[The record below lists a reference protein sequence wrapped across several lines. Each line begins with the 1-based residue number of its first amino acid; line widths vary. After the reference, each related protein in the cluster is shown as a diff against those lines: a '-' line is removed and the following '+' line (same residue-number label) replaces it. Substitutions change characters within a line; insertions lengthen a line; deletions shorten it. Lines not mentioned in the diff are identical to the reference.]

1 MALVSVDNIIILSYL
16 LGVMAIG
23 LWAGRN
29 VKSLAEYS
37 VAGRSYPAIIVFATL
52 SASFIG
58 GGFTLGNAEKVF
70 TIGIVS
76 IVALWGFSLKEILV
90 SKFIAPRLHHFPDAI
105 SVGDVME
112 TDYGKWGK
120 VVSGVFSVLLCAGI
134 LGAQVGGMGY
144 IFHVFLGIPV
154 WVGILVGTGIVILY
168 DTIGGMRAVVA
179 TDIVQFVVLAIGIP
193 LSLYLGIREIGGFT
207 SLISRLP
214 PDHLNIFSNITS
226 WQFLS
231 LFLTF
236 LLGETLVP
244 PYVQRLFVGKDSFNT
259 AKGTFWSGL
268 FSIPFFAI
276 TGMIGLVALVM
287 KPDLNPNLSLPYVIQ
302 QVLPVGIQGFVVAGI
317 ISVVMSSA
325 DSFLN
330 SASVAFTNDIVEPF
344 KKDKSHGRSGLL
356 TARVATLITGSLAML
371 FAIKINS
378 ILDILI
384 YAYNFWA
391 PIIMIPLAATL
402 LGVHATAR
410 TFLAGAMAGI
420 SGVLIWSQLLGK
432 PGGFDG
438 LIIGVFCNIIVFSLV
453 HRFSARHRPT
463 TQDA

>member
-1 MALVSVDNIIILSYL
+1 MDNIIILSYL
-16 LGVMAIG
+16 LGVMSLG

-29 VKSLAEYS
+29 VKDLEEYS

-52 SASFIG
+52 SASFSG

-70 TIGIVS
+70 AMGVVN

-90 SKFIAPRLHHFPDAI
+90 AKFIAPRMHHFPDAI

-112 TDYGKWGK
+112 KDYGKWGK
-120 VVSGVFSVLLCAGI
+120 VVSGIFSVLLCAGI
-134 LGAQVGGMGY
+134 LGAQIGGMGY
-144 IFHVFLGIPV
+144 IFHVFLNIPI

-168 DTIGGMRAVVA
+168 DTIGGMKAVVA
-179 TDIVQFVVLAIGIP
+179 TDIVQFIVLVIGIP
-193 LSLYLGIREIGGFT
+193 LCLYLGIRHVGGFT
-207 SLISRLP
+207 VLISQLP
-214 PDHLNIFSNITS
+214 QGHLNIFSNITS

-244 PYVQRLFVGKDSFNT
+244 PYVQRLFVGKDSSHT
-259 AKGTFWSGL
+259 AKGTLWSGL
-268 FSIPFFAI
+268 FSIPFFAV

-287 KPDLNPNLSLPYVIQ
+287 KPDLNPNLSLPYVVQ

-330 SASVAFTNDIVEPF
+330 SASVAFTNDIVGPF
-344 KKDKSHGRSGLL
+344 KKEKRQGRHGLF
-356 TARVATLITGSLAML
+356 TARIATLITGSLATL
-371 FAIKINS
+371 FAVKINS
-378 ILDILI
+378 VLDILI

-402 LGVHATAR
+402 LGVCATTR
-410 TFLAGAMAGI
+410 TFLAGATAGI
-420 SGVLIWSQLLGK
+420 SGVLIWNRFLGK

-438 LIIGVFCNIIVFSLV
+438 LIIGVFCNIIAFSLV
-453 HRFSARHRPT
+453 HKFSTNRSSAA
-463 TQDA
+463 QSG

>member
-1 MALVSVDNIIILSYL
+1 MDLVSIDMIIIIFYL
-16 LGVMAIG
+16 VGVLAIG

-29 VKSLAEYS
+29 VKNLADYS
-37 VAGRSYPAIIVFATL
+37 VAGRSFPAIIVFATL

-70 TIGIVS
+70 TFGIVN
-76 IVALWGFSLKEILV
+76 IAALWGFSLKEILV
-90 SKFIAPRLHHFPDAI
+90 AKFIAPHMHQFPNAI

-112 TDYGKWGK
+112 KDYGKWGK
-120 VVSGVFSVLLCAGI
+120 VVSGIFSVFLCAGI

-144 IFHVFLGIPV
+144 IFHVFMNIPV
-154 WVGILVGTGIVILY
+154 WVGIVVGTGIVILY
-168 DTIGGMRAVVA
+168 DTIGGMKAVVA
-179 TDIVQFVVLAIGIP
+179 TDIIQFVVLAIGIP
-193 LSLYLGIREIGGFT
+193 LSLFLGIQHIGG
-207 SLISRLP
+207 ISMLVSQLP
-214 PDHLNIFSNITS
+214 EGHLDLFSNITS

-244 PYVQRLFVGKDSFNT
+244 PYVQRLFVGKDSAHT
-259 AKGTFWSGL
+259 AKGTLWSGL

-302 QVLPVGIQGFVVAGI
+302 QTLPVGIRALVVAGI

-330 SASVAFTNDIVEPF
+330 SASVGFTNDIVKPF
-344 KKDKSHGRSGLL
+344 RKKKTGAGEGLFM
-356 TARVATLITGSLAML
+356 ARMATLITGSLAML
-371 FAIKINS
+371 FAIKIQS

-391 PIIMIPLAATL
+391 PIIMVPLAATL
-402 LGVHATAR
+402 LGVRATTR
-410 TFLAGAMAGI
+410 TFLSGAVAGI
-420 SGVLIWSQLLGK
+420 AGVFIWNQLLDK
-432 PGGFDG
+432 PAGFDG
-438 LIIGVFCNIIVFSLV
+438 LIIGVFCNIIMFTLV
-453 HRFSARHRPT
+453 HNLTGRYRSA
-463 TQDA
+463 TQV

>member
-1 MALVSVDNIIILSYL
+1 MDLVSIDNIIIFFYL
-16 LGVMAIG
+16 FGVLTIG

-29 VKSLAEYS
+29 VKNLADYS
-37 VAGRSYPAIIVFATL
+37 VAGRSFPAIIVFATL

-70 TIGIVS
+70 TIGVVN

-90 SKFIAPRLHHFPDAI
+90 AKFIAPQMHNFPDAI

-112 TDYGKWGK
+112 KDYGKWGK
-120 VVSGVFSVLLCAGI
+120 VVSGVFSVFLCAGI
-134 LGAQVGGMGY
+134 LGAQIGGMGY
-144 IFHVFLGIPV
+144 IFHVFLNIPI
-154 WVGILVGTGIVILY
+154 WVGISVGTGIVILY
-168 DTIGGMRAVVA
+168 DIIGGMKAVVA

-193 LSLYLGIREIGGFT
+193 LSLFLGIQHVGGV
-207 SLISRLP
+207 SVLVSQLP
-214 PDHLNIFSNITS
+214 KGHLNFFSNITS
-226 WQFLS
+226 LQFLS

-244 PYVQRLFVGKDSFNT
+244 PYLQRLFVGKDSSHT
-259 AKGTFWSGL
+259 AKGTLWSGL

-302 QVLPVGIQGFVVAGI
+302 QVLPVGIRAFVVAGI

-344 KKDKSHGRSGLL
+344 KKEKKQDRESLF
-356 TARVATLITGSLAML
+356 TARMATLITGSLAML
-371 FAIKINS
+371 FAIKIKS

-402 LGVHATAR
+402 LGVRATTR
-410 TFLAGAMAGI
+410 TFLSCAVAGI
-420 SGVLIWSQLLGK
+420 LGVFIWNQLLDK

-453 HRFSARHRPT
+453 HKFAAKCKSTA
-463 TQDA
+463 

>member
-1 MALVSVDNIIILSYL
+1 MDLVSIDNIIILFYL
-16 LGVMAIG
+16 LGVLGIG

-29 VKSLAEYS
+29 VNNLADYS

-70 TIGIVS
+70 TIGIVN

-90 SKFIAPRLHHFPDAI
+90 AKFIAPRIHHFPDAI

-112 TDYGKWGK
+112 KNYGKCGK
-120 VVSGVFSVLLCAGI
+120 VVSGIFSVFLCAGI

-144 IFHVFLGIPV
+144 IFHVFLNIPI
-154 WVGILVGTGIVILY
+154 WVGIIVGTGIVIFY
-168 DTIGGMRAVVA
+168 DTIGGMKAVVA
-179 TDIVQFVVLAIGIP
+179 TDIVQFVVLVIGIP
-193 LSLYLGIREIGGFT
+193 LALFLGIRHVGGV
-207 SLISRLP
+207 SALLSQLP
-214 PDHLNIFSNITS
+214 QGHLDFFSNITS

-244 PYVQRLFVGKDSFNT
+244 PYVQRLFVGKDSSHT
-259 AKGTFWSGL
+259 AKGTLWSGL

-302 QVLPVGIQGFVVAGI
+302 QVLPVGIRAIVVAGI

-330 SASVAFTNDIVEPF
+330 SASVAFTNDIIEPF
-344 KKDKSHGRSGLL
+344 KKEKTHARDGLF

-371 FAIKINS
+371 FAIKIKS

-402 LGVHATAR
+402 LGVRATTR
-410 TFLAGAMAGI
+410 TFLSGAIAGI
-420 SGVLIWSQLLGK
+420 SGVFIWNQLLGK

-438 LIIGVFCNIIVFSLV
+438 LVIGVFCNIILFSLV
-453 HRFSARHRPT
+453 HKFEAKCHT
-463 TQDA
+463 T

>member
-1 MALVSVDNIIILSYL
+1 LD
-16 LGVMAIG
+16 
-23 LWAGRN
+23 
-29 VKSLAEYS
+29 
-37 VAGRSYPAIIVFATL
+37 
-52 SASFIG
+52 
-58 GGFTLGNAEKVF
+58 
-70 TIGIVS
+70 
-76 IVALWGFSLKEILV
+76 
-90 SKFIAPRLHHFPDAI
+90 
-105 SVGDVME
+105 
-112 TDYGKWGK
+112 
-120 VVSGVFSVLLCAGI
+120 
-134 LGAQVGGMGY
+134 
-144 IFHVFLGIPV
+144 IPI
-154 WVGILVGTGIVILY
+154 WVGISVGTGIVMIY
-168 DTIGGMRAVVA
+168 DTIGGIKAVVA
-179 TDIVQFVVLAIGIP
+179 TDIVQFIVLAIGIP
-193 LSLYLGIREIGGFT
+193 LTLFLGIHHIGGV
-207 SLISRLP
+207 SVLVSKLP
-214 PDHLNIFSNITS
+214 QGHLNILANITS

-244 PYVQRLFVGKDSFNT
+244 PYVQRLFVGKNSSHT
-259 AKGTFWSGL
+259 AKGTLWSGL

-287 KPDLNPNLSLPYVIQ
+287 NPDLNPNLSLPYVIQ
-302 QVLPVGIQGFVVAGI
+302 QVLPVGIRALVVAGI

-344 KKDKSHGRSGLL
+344 KKKKMQGKDGLF
-356 TARVATLITGSLAML
+356 TARMATLITGSLAVI

-410 TFLAGAMAGI
+410 SFLSGAAAGI
-420 SGVLIWSQLLGK
+420 SGVFIWNQLFGK

-438 LIIGVFCNIIVFSLV
+438 LIIGVFCNIILFSLV
-453 HRFSARHRPT
+453 HKFAGKCKSTA
-463 TQDA
+463 

>member
-1 MALVSVDNIIILSYL
+1 MDLVSIDNIIILFYL
-16 LGVMAIG
+16 LGVMTIG

-29 VKSLAEYS
+29 VKNLAEYS
-37 VAGRSYPAIIVFATL
+37 VAGRSFPAIIVFATL

-70 TIGIVS
+70 IIGVVNIF
-76 IVALWGFSLKEILV
+76 ALWGFSLKEILV
-90 SKFIAPRLHHFPDAI
+90 AKFIAPRMHNFPDAI

-112 TDYGKWGK
+112 KDYGKCGK
-120 VVSGVFSVLLCAGI
+120 VVSGVFSVFLCAGI
-134 LGAQVGGMGY
+134 LGAQIGGMGY
-144 IFHVFLGIPV
+144 IFYVFLNIPV
-154 WVGILVGTGIVILY
+154 WVGIVVGTGIVILY
-168 DTIGGMRAVVA
+168 DTIGGMKAVVA
-179 TDIVQFVVLAIGIP
+179 TDIVQFVVLVIGIP
-193 LSLYLGIREIGGFT
+193 LSLYLGIRHVGGV
-207 SLISRLP
+207 SVLISQLP
-214 PDHLNIFSNITS
+214 QDHLMIFSNITS

-244 PYVQRLFVGKDSFNT
+244 PYVQRLFVGKDSSHT
-259 AKGTFWSGL
+259 AKGTLWSGL
-268 FSIPFFAI
+268 FSIPFFSI

-287 KPDLNPNLSLPYVIQ
+287 NPNLNPNLALPFVIQ
-302 QVLPVGIQGFVVAGI
+302 QVLPVGIQGLVVAGI

-344 KKDKSHGRSGLL
+344 KKEKIQGKDGLF
-356 TARVATLITGSLAML
+356 TARMATLFTGSLAML
-371 FAIKINS
+371 FAIKIKS

-402 LGVHATAR
+402 LGVRATTR
-410 TFLAGAMAGI
+410 TFLSGAIA
-420 SGVLIWSQLLGK
+420 GVLGVFIWNQLLGK

-438 LIIGVFCNIIVFSLV
+438 LIIGVFCNIVVFSLV
-453 HRFSARHRPT
+453 HKFAAKGKSTA
-463 TQDA
+463 

>member
-1 MALVSVDNIIILSYL
+1 MDLISIDNFIILIYL
-16 LGVMAIG
+16 LGVMTIG

-29 VKSLAEYS
+29 VKDLAEYS
-37 VAGRSYPAIIVFATL
+37 VAGRSYPALIVFATL

-70 TIGIVS
+70 AIGVIN

-90 SKFIAPRLHHFPDAI
+90 AKFIAPRMHHFPHAI

-112 TDYGKWGK
+112 KDYGTWGK
-120 VVSGVFSVLLCAGI
+120 VVSGVFSVFLCAGI
-134 LGAQVGGMGY
+134 LGAQIGGMGY
-144 IFHVFLGIPV
+144 IFNVFLDIPV
-154 WVGILVGTGIVILY
+154 WVGIFVGTGIVMLY

-193 LSLYLGIREIGGFT
+193 LCLYLGIRHVGGV
-207 SLISRLP
+207 SVLISQVP

-244 PYVQRLFVGKDSFNT
+244 PYVQRLFVGKDSSHT
-259 AKGTFWSGL
+259 AKGTLWSGL

-276 TGMIGLVALVM
+276 TGMIGLVALAM
-287 KPDLNPNLSLPYVIQ
+287 KPDLNPNLSLPYVVQ
-302 QVLPVGIQGFVVAGI
+302 QVLPVGIQGLVVAGI

-344 KKDKSHGRSGLL
+344 KKEKNKNGLF
-356 TARVATLITGSLAML
+356 TARIATLITGSLAIV
-371 FAIKINS
+371 FAIKIKS

-402 LGVHATAR
+402 LGVRATTR
-410 TFLAGAMAGI
+410 TFLAGAIAGI
-420 SGVLIWSQLLGK
+420 SGVFIWNHLLGK

-438 LIIGVFCNIIVFSLV
+438 LIIGVFCNIIVFSLM
-453 HRFSARHRPT
+453 HTFSVKSKST
-463 TQDA
+463 TNSE

>member
-1 MALVSVDNIIILSYL
+1 MDLVSIDNIIILFYL
-16 LGVMAIG
+16 LGVLTIG

-29 VKSLAEYS
+29 VNNLADYS
-37 VAGRSYPAIIVFATL
+37 VAGRSFPAIIVFTTL

-70 TIGIVS
+70 TIGVVN

-90 SKFIAPRLHHFPDAI
+90 SKFIAPRMHNFPDAI

-112 TDYGKWGK
+112 KDYGKWGK
-120 VVSGVFSVLLCAGI
+120 VVSGVFSMFLCAGI
-134 LGAQVGGMGY
+134 LGAQVGGIGY
-144 IFHVFLGIPV
+144 IFHVFLNIPI

-168 DTIGGMRAVVA
+168 ATIGGMKAVVA

-193 LSLYLGIREIGGFT
+193 LSLFLGIQHVGGV
-207 SLISRLP
+207 SVLVSQLP
-214 PDHLNIFSNITS
+214 QGHLNFFSNITS

-244 PYVQRLFVGKDSFNT
+244 PYVQRLFVGKDSSHT
-259 AKGTFWSGL
+259 AKGTLWSGL

-302 QVLPVGIQGFVVAGI
+302 QVLPVGIRAFVVAGI

-344 KKDKSHGRSGLL
+344 KKEKTQDRESLF
-356 TARVATLITGSLAML
+356 TARMATLITGSLAML
-371 FAIKINS
+371 FAIKIKS

-402 LGVHATAR
+402 LGVRATTR
-410 TFLAGAMAGI
+410 TFLSGAVAGI
-420 SGVLIWSQLLGK
+420 LGVFIWNQLLGK

-438 LIIGVFCNIIVFSLV
+438 LIIGVFCNIISFSLV
-453 HRFSARHRPT
+453 HKFSAKCKST
-463 TQDA
+463 A

>member
-1 MALVSVDNIIILSYL
+1 MDLVSIDNIIILSYL
-16 LGVMAIG
+16 LAVLAIG

-29 VKSLAEYS
+29 VKNLADYS
-37 VAGRSYPAIIVFATL
+37 VAGRSFPAIIVFATL

-70 TIGIVS
+70 TIGIVN
-76 IVALWGFSLKEILV
+76 IIALWGFSLKEILV
-90 SKFIAPRLHHFPDAI
+90 AKFIAPRIHNFPDAI

-112 TDYGKWGK
+112 RDYGKWGK
-120 VVSGVFSVLLCAGI
+120 VISGVFSVFLCAGI
-134 LGAQVGGMGY
+134 LGAQIGGMGY
-144 IFHVFLGIPV
+144 IFHVFLGIPI
-154 WVGILVGTGIVILY
+154 WVGISVGTGIVILY
-168 DTIGGMRAVVA
+168 DTIGGMKAVVA

-193 LSLYLGIREIGGFT
+193 LALFLGIRHVGGV
-207 SLISRLP
+207 SVLVSQLP
-214 PDHLNIFSNITS
+214 QGHLDLFSNITS

-244 PYVQRLFVGKDSFNT
+244 PYVQRLFVGKDSSHT
-259 AKGTFWSGL
+259 AKGTLWSGL

-287 KPDLNPNLSLPYVIQ
+287 KPDLDPNLSLPYVIQ
-302 QVLPVGIQGFVVAGI
+302 QVLPVGIRALVIAGI

-344 KKDKSHGRSGLL
+344 KKKKTQSRESLF
-356 TARVATLITGSLAML
+356 TARMATLITGSLAML
-371 FAIKINS
+371 FAIKIKS

-402 LGVHATAR
+402 LGVRATTR
-410 TFLAGAMAGI
+410 SFLSGAVAGI
-420 SGVLIWSQLLGK
+420 SGVLIWNQLLGK

-438 LIIGVFCNIIVFSLV
+438 LIIGVFCNVIVFSLV
-453 HRFSARHRPT
+453 HRFTNKCKST
-463 TQDA
+463 T